1 MLGASVWLVSDVACK
16 QSIQQVRESREALH
30 VGRCVEERRGG
41 SGGAAVHGGGTCL
54 GELCVTE
61 AHVSPVSERATASP
75 LATNLFEAGLGVIA
89 RKGAAFS
96 VFFMYYSGGN
106 RLHSLSVT

>member
-41 SGGAAVHGGGTCL
+41 GGGAAEHGGGTCL
-54 GELCVTE
+54 VELWFSLPRELCAYGELLRTC
-61 AHVSPVSERATASP
+61 
-75 LATNLFEAGLGVIA
+75 LL
-89 RKGAAFS
+89 
-96 VFFMYYSGGN
+96 
-106 RLHSLSVT
+106 

>member
-41 SGGAAVHGGGTCL
+41 SGGAAEHGGGTCL
-54 GELCVTE
+54 KELWVAHGGEADAPRV
-61 AHVSPVSERATASP
+61 A
-75 LATNLFEAGLGVIA
+75 
-89 RKGAAFS
+89 
-96 VFFMYYSGGN
+96 
-106 RLHSLSVT
+106 